1 MLNKYRKHI
10 HYVLLTVLLI
20 LLIALYLFYNT
31 RENLAFALNLR
42 VARIPTFL
50 LVGMSTSIATI
61 LFQTITK
68 NNILSPSIIGLDS
81 MYGLFQTVII
91 FLFGSSHAL
100 VINAQINFLVST
112 LLMSIGSLSLFY
124 IFFKVYPGRIY
135 LLLMTGLIFGT
146 LMSNLTT
153 FMQTLIDPNEFESI
167 LSRTLVSFNTI
178 DTSLVWITF
187 LISVPIIIYLI
198 FHSNTLDVLHLGDIY
213 AKGLGVNVNREYFSL
228 FIIVSILTAVS
239 TALVGPVTFLGFLG
253 ANLSYRLFS
262 TYKHTAIFF
271 GGTLI
276 TTILLI
282 GSQFVVEHLLPVR
295 TSVGVI
301 IELVGGIYFLYLI
314 VRERNQI

>member
-1 MLNKYRKHI
+1 MLNKYQKYI
-10 HYVLLTVLLI
+10 HFVLLTVLLI
-20 LLIALYLFYNT
+20 LLIVLYLFYNT

-61 LFQTITK
+61 VFQTITK

-81 MYGLFQTVII
+81 LYGLFQTVII
-91 FLFGSSHAL
+91 FLFGSSHVL

-153 FMQTLIDPNEFESI
+153 FMQALIDPNEFESI

-213 AKGLGVNVNREYFSL
+213 AKGLGVNVSREYFSL

-271 GGTLI
+271 GGTLL

>member
-1 MLNKYRKHI
+1 MLNKYRKYI

-61 LFQTITK
+61 VFQTITK

-91 FLFGSSHAL
+91 FLFGSTHVL

-153 FMQTLIDPNEFESI
+153 FMQALIDPNEFESI

-187 LISVPIIIYLI
+187 LITVPIIIYLI
-198 FHSNTLDVLHLGDIY
+198 FHSNTLDVLHLGDVY
-213 AKGLGVNVNREYFSL
+213 AKGLGVNVSREYFSL

-253 ANLSYRLFS
+253 ANLSYRLFL

>member
-1 MLNKYRKHI
+1 MLNKYRKYI

-61 LFQTITK
+61 VFQTITK

-81 MYGLFQTVII
+81 LYGLFQTVII
-91 FLFGSSHAL
+91 FLFGSSHVL

-153 FMQTLIDPNEFESI
+153 FMQALIDPNEFESI

-187 LISVPIIIYLI
+187 LIAVPIIIYLI

-213 AKGLGVNVNREYFSL
+213 AKGLGVNVSREYFSL

>member
-1 MLNKYRKHI
+1 MLNKYRKYI

-61 LFQTITK
+61 VFQTITK

-91 FLFGSSHAL
+91 FLFGSTHVL

-153 FMQTLIDPNEFESI
+153 FMQALIDPNEFESI

-187 LISVPIIIYLI
+187 LIAVPIIIYLI
-198 FHSNTLDVLHLGDIY
+198 FHSNTLDVLHLGDVY
-213 AKGLGVNVNREYFSL
+213 AKGLGVNVSREYFSL

-253 ANLSYRLFS
+253 ANLSYRLFL

>member
-1 MLNKYRKHI
+1 MINKRRKYLN
-10 HYVLLTVLLI
+10 YVLLMVILI

-31 RENLAFALNLR
+31 RGNLAFALNLR
-42 VARIPTFL
+42 AARIPTFL
-50 LVGMSTSIATI
+50 IVGMSMSVATI
-61 LFQTITK
+61 VFQTITK

-81 MYGLFQTVII
+81 MYSLFQTIII
-91 FLFGSSHAL
+91 FFFGSSHFL
-100 VINAQINFLVST
+100 VSNTQVNFLIST
-112 LLMSIGSLSLFY
+112 LLMSIGSLVLFY
-124 IFFKVYPGRIY
+124 IFFKVYPGRIF

-153 FMQTLIDPNEFESI
+153 FMQALIDPNEFESI
-167 LSRTLVSFNTI
+167 LTQTLVSFNTI
-178 DTSLVWITF
+178 DISLLWITVV
-187 LISVPIIIYLI
+187 ISIPIIIYLFI
-198 FHSNTLDVLHLGDIY
+198 HSNTLDVLHLGDVY
-213 AKGLGVNVNREYFSL
+213 AKGLGVNVDREYFKL
-228 FIIVSILTAVS
+228 FMIVSVLTAVS

-262 TYKHTAIFF
+262 TYRHTSIFV

-282 GSQFVVEHLLPVR
+282 GSQFVVEHVLPVR

-314 VRERNQI
+314 VKERNKI

>member
-1 MLNKYRKHI
+1 MLNKYRKYI

-61 LFQTITK
+61 VFQTITK

-81 MYGLFQTVII
+81 LYGLFQTVII
-91 FLFGSSHAL
+91 FLFGSSHVL

-153 FMQTLIDPNEFESI
+153 FMQALIDPNEFESI

-187 LISVPIIIYLI
+187 LIAVPIIIYLI
-198 FHSNTLDVLHLGDIY
+198 FHSNTLDVLHLGDVY
-213 AKGLGVNVNREYFSL
+213 AKGLGVNVSREYFSL

>member
-1 MLNKYRKHI
+1 MLNKYRKYI

-31 RENLAFALNLR
+31 RENLTFALNLR

-61 LFQTITK
+61 VFQTITK

-81 MYGLFQTVII
+81 LYGLFQTVII
-91 FLFGSSHAL
+91 FLFGSSHVL

-153 FMQTLIDPNEFESI
+153 FMQALIDPNEFESI

-187 LISVPIIIYLI
+187 LIAVPIIIYLI
-198 FHSNTLDVLHLGDIY
+198 FHSNTLDVLHLGDVY
-213 AKGLGVNVNREYFSL
+213 AKGLGVNVSREYFSL

>member
-1 MLNKYRKHI
+1 MLNKYQKYI
-10 HYVLLTVLLI
+10 HFVLLTVLLI
-20 LLIALYLFYNT
+20 LLTVLYLFYNT

-61 LFQTITK
+61 VFQTITK

-81 MYGLFQTVII
+81 LYGLFQTVII
-91 FLFGSSHAL
+91 FLFGSSHVL

-153 FMQTLIDPNEFESI
+153 FMQALIDPNEFESI

-213 AKGLGVNVNREYFSL
+213 AK
-228 FIIVSILTAVS
+228 
-239 TALVGPVTFLGFLG
+239 
-253 ANLSYRLFS
+253 
-262 TYKHTAIFF
+262 
-271 GGTLI
+271 
-276 TTILLI
+276 
-282 GSQFVVEHLLPVR
+282 
-295 TSVGVI
+295 
-301 IELVGGIYFLYLI
+301 
-314 VRERNQI
+314 